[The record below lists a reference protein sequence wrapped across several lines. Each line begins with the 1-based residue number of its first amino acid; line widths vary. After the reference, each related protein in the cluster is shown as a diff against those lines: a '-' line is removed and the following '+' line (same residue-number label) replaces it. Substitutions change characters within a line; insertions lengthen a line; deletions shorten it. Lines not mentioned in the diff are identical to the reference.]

1 MGTFED
7 TILNIINYMIFINI
21 NEQVTTLW
29 STEMIKYKNKAP
41 EQLQFFLSS
50 MNQNQKLNGNIFS

>member
-29 STEMIKYKNKAP
+29 STEMIKYKNKAS